1 MEIRL
6 VRAPLRALLLL
17 AAVSAANAFAQAAP
31 QQPAAPPPAGESKAP
46 TAAPAAQDAT
56 PVEGAAPTSDSPSQF
71 AWLAGCWQGS
81 VNGRDFREQW
91 QPLRSDVM
99 VGTWQLVWNGRMQ
112 DYQFLRLERR
122 SGGLYFSQFSGDR
135 NELSFRFSQVAT
147 DEKDTVFTF
156 TNTAAAFP
164 ARLLYRRGSDGWLYE
179 TVEGPL
185 DGSDKRVIYPLRRVD
200 CESGDF
206 IRQ

>member
-1 MEIRL
+1 MNQRL
-6 VRAPLRALLLL
+6 IRAPKRALLLL
-17 AAVSAANAFAQAAP
+17 AVVSAANAFAQAAP
-31 QQPAAPPPAGESKAP
+31 QQPAAQPPAGEP
-46 TAAPAAQDAT
+46 TIAPAAQEAK
-56 PVEGAAPTSDSPSQF
+56 PAEGAAPTSDSPSQL

-91 QPLRSDVM
+91 QPLRSDIM

-122 SGGLYFSQFSGDR
+122 PGGLYFSQFSGDR
-135 NELSFRFSQVAT
+135 KELSFKFAQVAT

-156 TNTAAAFP
+156 TNTADAFP

-200 CESGDF
+200 CESGEF

>member
-1 MEIRL
+1 MNVHL
-6 VRAPLRALLLL
+6 ARAPLRALLLL
-17 AAVSAANAFAQAAP
+17 IALSAANAFAQAAP
-31 QQPAAPPPAGESKAP
+31 QPPAAQPPAAQDAKAP
-46 TAAPAAQDAT
+46 AAAPAAQDAKASAE
-56 PVEGAAPTSDSPSQF
+56 PAASDSPAQF

-122 SGGLYFSQFSGDR
+122 GGGLYFSQFSGDR
-135 NELSFRFSQVAT
+135 KELAFKFAQVAT
-147 DEKDTVFTF
+147 DDKDTVFTF
-156 TNTAAAFP
+156 TNVADAFP
-164 ARLLYRRGSDGWLYE
+164 ARLLYRRGSEGWLYE
-179 TVEGPL
+179 TVEGPQ
-185 DGSDKRVIYPLRRVD
+185 DGNDKRVIYPLRRVD
-200 CESGDF
+200 CESGEF